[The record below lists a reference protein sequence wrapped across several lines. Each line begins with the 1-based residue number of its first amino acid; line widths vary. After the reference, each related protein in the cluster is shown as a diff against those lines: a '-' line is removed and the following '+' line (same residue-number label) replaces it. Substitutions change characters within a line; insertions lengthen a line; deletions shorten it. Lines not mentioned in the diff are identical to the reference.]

1 MIKNIEPWVCGAY
14 NGSRAHH
21 ENASV
26 KKGEYLLSVC
36 QTTPPLSYLK
46 INLSNNIKQLLY
58 TLYCVN
64 VMVTLSFAATVY

>member
-1 MIKNIEPWVCGAY
+1 MIKNIEPRVCGAY
-14 NGSRAHH
+14 NSSRAHH

-26 KKGEYLLSVC
+26 KEGEYLLSVC

-46 INLSNNIKQLLY
+46 INLSSNIKQLLY

-64 VMVTLSFAATVY
+64 VMVTMSFATILY